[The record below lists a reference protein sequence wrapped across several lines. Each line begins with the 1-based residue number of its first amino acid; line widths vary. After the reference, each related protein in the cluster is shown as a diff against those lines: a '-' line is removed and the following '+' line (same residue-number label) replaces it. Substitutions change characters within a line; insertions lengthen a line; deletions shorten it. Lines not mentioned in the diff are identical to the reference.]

1 MAEYIDREEALA
13 FPFAN
18 GHYDSKNAISI
29 FILGCESYREYL
41 ESIPAA
47 DVAPVVRG
55 KWIESDL
62 DKDCVTC
69 SNCKRLKLN
78 GRYAF
83 TKLAFEDW
91 GLKFCPNCGARM
103 DGNTDDKM

>member
-1 MAEYIDREEALA
+1 MAEYIEREKAIETVK
-13 FPFAN
+13 F
-18 GHYDSKNAISI
+18 YDGYNDPIPWAVDSLKV
-29 FILGCESYREYL
+29 
-41 ESIPAA
+41 IPAA
-47 DVAPVVRG
+47 DVRPVVRG

-69 SNCKRLKLN
+69 SNRKRLKLN
-78 GRYAF
+78 DRHAF

-103 DGNTDDKM
+103 DGAE

>member
-1 MAEYIDREEALA
+1 MAEYIDRNKAIETVK
-13 FPFAN
+13 FYDGDPN
-18 GHYDSKNAISI
+18 GLPWAVRSLKV
-29 FILGCESYREYL
+29 
-41 ESIPAA
+41 IPAA
-47 DVAPVVRG
+47 DVAPVVHG
-55 KWIESDL
+55 EWIESDL

-78 GRYAF
+78 DRYAF

-103 DGNTDDKM
+103 DLKEADNAV